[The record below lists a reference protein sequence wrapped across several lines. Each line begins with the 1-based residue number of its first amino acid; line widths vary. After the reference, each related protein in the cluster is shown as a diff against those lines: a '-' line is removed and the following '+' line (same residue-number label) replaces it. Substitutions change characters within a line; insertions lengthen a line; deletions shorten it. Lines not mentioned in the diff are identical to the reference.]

1 MTEHHAKMHKDE
13 VSVTDATVRLLLSS
27 QFPQW
32 SEKSLERFPDSGTDS
47 AIYRLDDDT
56 GIRLPRIHWAV
67 AQVDKEFDWLRATGT
82 SSACRHSCLT
92 CKVSPAV
99 AIRTIGSSTHG

>member
-32 SEKSLERFPDSGTDS
+32 SEKSLERLPDSGTDS
-47 AIYRLDDDT
+47 AIYRLDDET
-56 GIRLPRIHWAV
+56 GIRLPRIRWAV
-67 AQVDKEFDWLRATGT
+67 PR
-82 SSACRHSCLT
+82 
-92 CKVSPAV
+92 
-99 AIRTIGSSTHG
+99 